1 MSILLKNTSING
13 IIKDVRITDDIFT
26 EISSKLT
33 PELEDTLID
42 ASGKILI
49 PSFKNGH
56 THSAMTLLR
65 GWGDDMKLQPW
76 LKEKIWPM
84 EEKIIRDPEAIY
96 WGTRF
101 ACLEMIKS
109 GTTFANDMYFN
120 LSQNV
125 KAFKESG
132 MKSSLGTAVFD
143 FFDSDKTIQMKEL
156 CQKEYASFDGDSSTR
171 FVLAAHSIYTVSS
184 ELLKWM
190 GDFARTNDIPL
201 HIHLAETQKEVDN
214 CQLEFGKSPVRYLKD
229 LGLLSRH
236 LIAAHAVWLSEDD
249 LKILADYGVTVVHNP
264 VSNMKLSVGKAFP
277 YKKIRELNI
286 PIMLGTDGAASNN
299 NLNMFE
305 EMKFAALLQKHN
317 SVDPEIMKASEI
329 FSIATGGENNFFPH
343 LSGTIKTGS
352 FADCLLLDQNNP
364 ELIPAHNLISNLV
377 YSSNGNC
384 VDTVI
389 CNGKIL
395 MENRKIKDE
404 EEIIGRIKY
413 ISEKLRMSQ

>member
-1 MSILLKNTSING
+1 MSILLKNTSINSTT
-13 IIKDVRITDDIFT
+13 KDVRITDDVFT
-26 EISSKLT
+26 EISSTLT
-33 PELEDTLID
+33 PESGDTVID

-76 LKEKIWPM
+76 LEEKIWPM
-84 EEKIIRDPEAIY
+84 EEKIIRDPEATY

-125 KAFKESG
+125 KAFKEAG
-132 MKSSLGTAVFD
+132 IKSSLGTAVFD
-143 FFDSDKTIQMKEL
+143 FFDSDKTIQMKKL
-156 CQKEYASFDGDSSTR
+156 CEKEYTSFDGDASTR
-171 FVLAAHSIYTVSS
+171 FILAAHSVYTVSS

-190 GDFARTNDIPL
+190 GDFASANDIPL
-201 HIHLAETQKEVDN
+201 HIHLAETQKEVDY
-214 CQLEFGKSPVRYLKD
+214 CQLKFGKSPVKYLKD
-229 LGLLSRH
+229 LGILSRH
-236 LIAAHAVWLSEDD
+236 LIAAHVVWVSDDD

-264 VSNMKLSVGKAFP
+264 VSNMKLSVGKTFP
-277 YKKIRELNI
+277 YKKMRELKI

-317 SVDPEIMKASEI
+317 SGDPEIMKASEI
-329 FSIATGGENNFFPH
+329 FSIATGEENNFFPN

-352 FADCLLLDQNNP
+352 FADCLLLDQNNT
-364 ELIPAHNLISNLV
+364 ELIPAHNLTSNLV

-404 EEIIGRIKY
+404 EEIIDRIRS
-413 ISEKLRMSQ
+413 ISEKLIMAQ